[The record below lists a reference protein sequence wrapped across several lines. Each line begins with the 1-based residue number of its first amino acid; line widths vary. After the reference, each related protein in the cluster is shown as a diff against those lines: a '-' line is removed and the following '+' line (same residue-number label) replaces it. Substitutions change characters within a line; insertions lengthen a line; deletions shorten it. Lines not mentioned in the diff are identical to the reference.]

1 MASKEQAQG
10 TSEVRKRLLTAGG
23 ETHDHVDHD
32 VIQRHLESDEF
43 FWLDVMHPGDA
54 GVEWLAETFDLH
66 PLVQD
71 DLRSFGQRPKLD
83 PYDTYSVLVVYGA
96 APDEDG
102 VVEVHCILAEHY
114 LITVRRDE
122 APCFDSLWARYLGD
136 EPIKPGPLLL
146 YRVVEG
152 LVDSFYPS
160 LSELDDQLEVIED
173 TILSGPDTAQ
183 LREVLQMKRR
193 LLALRKV
200 IGPERDL
207 FAQIVAGTETLPGW
221 SDESMRYFRNAYDHL
236 IRLSD
241 MVDTYRDL
249 LTSTLDVYLS
259 ARADRRDDVM
269 KQLTLIATIFLP
281 ITFVTGFFGMNFG
294 FLVRNIGSAGAFATG
309 AAIQLAIVV
318 GIVITFR
325 RRGWI

>member
-32 VIQRHLESDEF
+32 SIQRHLESDEF

-221 SDESMRYFRNAYDHL
+221 SDESLRYFRNAYDHL

-294 FLVRNIGSAGAFATG
+294 FLVRNIGSAAAFATG

>member
-1 MASKEQAQG
+1 VASKEQAHG

-23 ETHDHVDHD
+23 ETYDQVNHE
-32 VIQRHLESDEF
+32 VIERYLRGDEF
-43 FWLDVMHPGDA
+43 FWLDVMHPGSA
-54 GVEWLAETFDLH
+54 GVDWLAETFDLH

-83 PYDTYSVLVVYGA
+83 PYDTYSMLVVYGA
-96 APDEDG
+96 TPDEDG
-102 VVEVHCILAEHY
+102 LVEVHCILADHY

-122 APCFDSLWARYLGD
+122 APCFDSLWGRYLGD

-160 LSELDDQLEVIED
+160 LAQLDDQFEGIEES
-173 TILSGPDTAQ
+173 ILDNPETAQ
-183 LREVLQMKRR
+183 LRQVLQMKRH

-221 SDESMRYFRNAYDHL
+221 SDESMRYFRDAYDHL

-259 ARADRRDDVM
+259 ARADHRDDVM
-269 KQLTLIATIFLP
+269 KQLTVIATVFLP

-294 FLVRNIGSAGAFATG
+294 FLVRNIGSAGAFAAG
-309 AAIQLAIVV
+309 AAVQLAIVL
-318 GIVITFR
+318 GILLTFR